1 MEQRLWLNRRAFLRA
16 SLLAGAGVLLA
27 ACQPAA
33 APPGVTPVTGQPKP
47 TEAPKP
53 AAETKPAQ
61 PTPTPAPAQPVVTP
75 TPTPVPVREAAKGRK
90 YVIEVQ
96 YPYGGVGVQRM
107 AEFFDAFEAAN
118 PDIGVKGVW
127 AANDLATNQKLF
139 TAVAA
144 GTPPNVTWVDGPQV
158 AEWAARGVLSDLT
171 EFFKR
176 DNLTQD
182 DFWLPSWRQNIW
194 RGKIYAIT
202 FSSDANFGFF
212 WNKSVFSD
220 AGLDPE
226 KPPQTIDEMDEFHAK
241 ITRVEGNNIV
251 RMGII
256 PWTVYGSANSI
267 FTWGWVFGGEFYDPD
282 QEKITGNHPLV
293 VKALE
298 WMVEK
303 YAKKYDIT
311 RIAGFQAGF
320 GTGENHPFFVGK
332 TSMAPFGPWE
342 IGNIRRYAPN
352 LKYGITFIPAGPPP
366 AQPRQSW
373 VGGWCI
379 GIPQGAKMVDQAW
392 QFLRWAGGTP
402 EGALTLGKTFSNFSG
417 YKKNPWLEI
426 AAKDKDLASFIEI
439 LKEAKHQRPVM
450 PAQAFYMGALQR
462 AVDDALYGRM
472 TPKAALDKA
481 TEDTQRELDKILKK
495 A

>member
-1 MEQRLWLNRRAFLRA
+1 VEQRLWLNRRAFLRA

-127 AANDLATNQKLF
+127 AANDLSTNQKLF

-226 KPPQTIDEMDEFHAK
+226 KPP
-241 ITRVEGNNIV
+241 
-251 RMGII
+251 
-256 PWTVYGSANSI
+256 
-267 FTWGWVFGGEFYDPD
+267 
-282 QEKITGNHPLV
+282 
-293 VKALE
+293 
-298 WMVEK
+298 
-303 YAKKYDIT
+303 
-311 RIAGFQAGF
+311 
-320 GTGENHPFFVGK
+320 
-332 TSMAPFGPWE
+332 
-342 IGNIRRYAPN
+342 
-352 LKYGITFIPAGPPP
+352 
-366 AQPRQSW
+366 
-373 VGGWCI
+373 
-379 GIPQGAKMVDQAW
+379 
-392 QFLRWAGGTP
+392 
-402 EGALTLGKTFSNFSG
+402 
-417 YKKNPWLEI
+417 
-426 AAKDKDLASFIEI
+426 
-439 LKEAKHQRPVM
+439 
-450 PAQAFYMGALQR
+450 
-462 AVDDALYGRM
+462 
-472 TPKAALDKA
+472 
-481 TEDTQRELDKILKK
+481 
-495 A
+495 

>member
-1 MEQRLWLNRRAFLRA
+1 
-16 SLLAGAGVLLA
+16 
-27 ACQPAA
+27 
-33 APPGVTPVTGQPKP
+33 
-47 TEAPKP
+47 
-53 AAETKPAQ
+53 
-61 PTPTPAPAQPVVTP
+61 
-75 TPTPVPVREAAKGRK
+75 
-90 YVIEVQ
+90 
-96 YPYGGVGVQRM
+96 
-107 AEFFDAFEAAN
+107 
-118 PDIGVKGVW
+118 
-127 AANDLATNQKLF
+127 
-139 TAVAA
+139 
-144 GTPPNVTWVDGPQV
+144 
-158 AEWAARGVLSDLT
+158 
-171 EFFKR
+171 
-176 DNLTQD
+176 
-182 DFWLPSWRQNIW
+182 
-194 RGKIYAIT
+194 
-202 FSSDANFGFF
+202 
-212 WNKSVFSD
+212 
-220 AGLDPE
+220 
-226 KPPQTIDEMDEFHAK
+226 MDEFHAK
-241 ITRVEGNNIV
+241 ITKVEGNNIV

-342 IGNIRRYAPN
+342 LGNIKRYAPN